1 MHNVWDER
9 TLFVD
14 DEWETGGEPKAGWGE
29 SFAQTIIGA
38 GHALASRIHEYTDRY
53 VLRLVVPSLLP
64 ANIKRNVDMSRV
76 PTPSTPLH
84 LPKPP
89 PTPPAP
95 PKKPLTPSPPKPK
108 LRPPS
113 SATLSTPAVP
123 PPHRTFPIASDLVVD
138 PPRKRR
144 NQTLGKWQKTD
155 GSKSGSRPRVSWKP
169 RVRWGELSV
178 RTLMKP

>member
-1 MHNVWDER
+1 MGREDALCRRRVGD
-9 TLFVD
+9 
-14 DEWETGGEPKAGWGE
+14 GGR
-29 SFAQTIIGA
+29 AQGRLGRVVRA
-38 GHALASRIHEYTDRY
+38 DYNRCRARLGQSDPRVHRSVCL
-53 VLRLVVPSLLP
+53 LRLVVPSFSP
-64 ANIKRNVDMSRV
+64 ANIKRNVDMSPV

-95 PKKPLTPSPPKPK
+95 PKKPPTPSPPKPK

-144 NQTLGKWQKTD
+144 NQTFGKWQKTD